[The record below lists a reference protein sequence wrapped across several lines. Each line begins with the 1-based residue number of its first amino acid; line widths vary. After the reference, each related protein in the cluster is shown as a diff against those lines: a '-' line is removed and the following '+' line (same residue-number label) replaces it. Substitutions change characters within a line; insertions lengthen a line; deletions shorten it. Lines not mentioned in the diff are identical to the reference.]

1 MNTPLACDGVGCLTS
16 RKGLLGTPTEGSIVK
31 QKGKRNSEEKTS
43 AGADANMTREKTV
56 GLLFL
61 AVLFSLVFWNSYWF
75 LSKFLLVFVIVYA
88 GYITIKSRS

>member
-1 MNTPLACDGVGCLTS
+1 M
-16 RKGLLGTPTEGSIVK
+16 K
-31 QKGKRNSEEKTS
+31 QKGKRDSEEKPPART
-43 AGADANMTREKTV
+43 GAEMSREKTV

-75 LSKFLLVFVIVYA
+75 LSKFLLIFVIVYA